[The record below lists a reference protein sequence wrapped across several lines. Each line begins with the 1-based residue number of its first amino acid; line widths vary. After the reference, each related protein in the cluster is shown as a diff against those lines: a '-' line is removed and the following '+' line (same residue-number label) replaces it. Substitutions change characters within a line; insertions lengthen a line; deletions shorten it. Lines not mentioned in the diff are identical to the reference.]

1 MAVINIPTPLRKFSN
16 NQSKVIQMG
25 NTVRQVMSNFG
36 NENPE
41 IVQHL
46 FDEDGNLRK
55 FMRVYLGDTD
65 IKALDN
71 EDTAVNEDSIIS
83 IIPAIAG
90 GKANS

>member
-1 MAVINIPTPLRKFSN
+1 MAVINIPSPLRKFSN
-16 NQSKVIQMG
+16 NQSKATLAG

-41 IVQHL
+41 IVQHI
-46 FDEDGNLRK
+46 FDQDGNLRK
-55 FMRVYLGDTD
+55 FIRVYLGDTD

-71 EDTAVNEDSIIS
+71 EDTRVDKDSIIS

-90 GKANS
+90 GKSD

>member
-16 NQSKVIQMG
+16 NQSKVTQMG
-25 NTVRQVMSNFG
+25 NTVRQVLSNFG

-71 EDTAVNEDSIIS
+71 EDTLVNEDSVLS